1 VQAILYTVPIF
12 SLLQKGMLFAMRA
25 LFVLPALL
33 VITGACAP
41 PPAAAPTAPPLRTV
55 RFMAGYK
62 PQANLPFVAVYVAQA
77 NGYFAQQGLQAEI
90 THATGQGEHL
100 KLLLQ
105 GTLDVITASAD
116 EVLARR
122 ADGLPVVAI
131 AVLGQRDQRAYAV
144 LDSSPI
150 RTIRDWEGRTVGF
163 KVEPAPDYLAML
175 AAAGVD
181 RARIQEVPVGFD
193 PRLLAAGKVDVY
205 PVFESNEPDT
215 LQRIGTPVRL
225 FRPDDFGVPGLGL
238 TFETRQALLDS
249 DPDLLSR
256 FLKAT
261 LHAVEWARANREA
274 ATDIVM
280 QWAPQ
285 EDRAHQRAML
295 DVELDMAESP
305 VTQAR
310 GSGWASRDQWQAF
323 HDSLLRFG
331 GVSAPI
337 QVDTAFSD
345 LILQRIYADSRLQ
358 WP

>member
-1 VQAILYTVPIF
+1 
-12 SLLQKGMLFAMRA
+12 MLK
-25 LFVLPALL
+25 LSYVLVAALL
-33 VITGACAP
+33 LSACVP
-41 PPAAAPTAPPLRTV
+41 TPAVQPTQPPLRTV

-90 THATGQGEHL
+90 THASGQGEHL

-105 GTLDVITASAD
+105 GTLDVTTASGD

-122 ADGLPVVAI
+122 ADDVPVVAF

-144 LDSSPI
+144 LESSPI
-150 RTIRDWEGRTVGF
+150 RTLKDWEGRTIGF

-215 LQRIGTPVRL
+215 LQRIGAAVRL
-225 FRPDDFGVPGLGL
+225 FRPGEFGVPGLGL
-238 TFETRQALLDS
+238 TFETRQALLES
-249 DPDLLSR
+249 DPDLLAR

-261 LHAVEWARANREA
+261 LHAVEWTRDHREE
-274 ATDIVM
+274 ATDIIM

-295 DVELDMAESP
+295 DVELDMADSA
-305 VTQAR
+305 VTRER
-310 GSGWASRDQWQAF
+310 GLGWASREQWQAF

-331 GVSAPI
+331 GVSKPVA
-337 QVDTAFSD
+337 VETAFSD
-345 LILQRIYADSRLQ
+345 AILQRIYADNRLQ

>member
-1 VQAILYTVPIF
+1 
-12 SLLQKGMLFAMRA
+12 MRA
-25 LFVLPALL
+25 ALL
-33 VITGACAP
+33 LAPLLLIAACV
-41 PPAAAPTAPPLRTV
+41 PAAQPAPTAPPLRTV

-77 NGYFAQQGLQAEI
+77 NGYFAEQGLQAEI

-122 ADGLPVVAI
+122 ADALPVVAI

-150 RTIRDWEGRTVGF
+150 LSLKDREGRTVGF

-175 AAAGVD
+175 SAAGVD
-181 RARIQEVPVGFD
+181 RGRIQEVPVGFD

-215 LQRIGTPVRL
+215 LQRLGVAVRL
-225 FRPDDFGVPGLGL
+225 FRPTDYGVPGLGL
-238 TFETRQALLDS
+238 TYLTRQELVDTDANLLE
-249 DPDLLSR
+249 R

-261 LHAVEWARANREA
+261 LRGIAFAREDPET
-274 ATDIVM
+274 ATDVVM
-280 QWAPQ
+280 QFAPN
-285 EDRAHQRAML
+285 EDRAHQLAML
-295 DVELDMAESP
+295 RVELEMAEGP
-305 VTQAR
+305 ITRTNGV
-310 GSGWASRDQWQAF
+310 GWASHDQWQAL
-323 HDSLLRFG
+323 HDSLLAFDG
-331 GVSAPI
+331 LKTPLD
-337 QVDTAFSD
+337 VDTAFTD
-345 LILQRIYADSRLQ
+345 RILRAVYRDGRPL

>member
-1 VQAILYTVPIF
+1 MPKLA
-12 SLLQKGMLFAMRA
+12 SLL
-25 LFVLPALL
+25 VPALL
-33 VITGACAP
+33 LLSACVP
-41 PPAAAPTAPPLRTV
+41 RAAPQPTQTPPRTI

-90 THATGQGEHL
+90 THASGQGEHL

-105 GTLDVITASAD
+105 GTLDVTTASGD

-122 ADGLPVVAI
+122 ADDVPVVAF

-144 LDSSPI
+144 LESSPI
-150 RTIRDWEGRTVGF
+150 RTLKDWEGRTVGF

-205 PVFESNEPDT
+205 PVFQSNEPDT

-238 TFETRQALLDS
+238 TFETRQALLES
-249 DPDLLSR
+249 DPDLLAR

-261 LHAVEWARANREA
+261 LHAVEWTRDHREE
-274 ATDIVM
+274 ATDIIM

-295 DVELDMAESP
+295 DVELDMADSAITRE
-305 VTQAR
+305 R
-310 GSGWASRDQWQAF
+310 GLGWASRDQWQAF

-331 GVSAPI
+331 GVSRSVA
-337 QVDTAFSD
+337 VESAFSD
-345 LILQRIYADSRLQ
+345 AILQRIYADNRLQ